1 MKKRKSLIKS
11 GELPQWI
18 EYIENL
24 LPEGAMKIDGFDD
37 CICEIVE
44 RFGMDSVLLYDRNS
58 MIEKMISQDGMEYE
72 EAIEFFDFNIK
83 GAWMGE
89 GTPCFFTDSYL

>member
-1 MKKRKSLIKS
+1 MS
-11 GELPQWI
+11 GMI
-18 EYIENL
+18 EKMIDEYGLNFLEEESVVQL
-24 LPEGAMKIDGFDD
+24 EGLDD
-37 CICEIVE
+37 CICGIVE

>member
-1 MKKRKSLIKS
+1 
-11 GELPQWI
+11 
-18 EYIENL
+18 
-24 LPEGAMKIDGFDD
+24 
-37 CICEIVE
+37 
-44 RFGMDSVLLYDRNS
+44 